1 MKEVI
6 RLINPCN
13 NCTFQGTID
22 KYQGVKFIKNSEG
35 LTIGCRFTL
44 NVRRNYK
51 NNGEYKYDQILIRYM
66 GIERM
71 PFAKKHIKEGTNI
84 TAVGSMTS
92 EEWISNTGKKQMSVL
107 LNMETCNINYEKS
120 NDAGQLPI

>member
-1 MKEVI
+1 M
-6 RLINPCN
+6 INPCN

-35 LTIGCRFTL
+35 LTIGCRFAL
-44 NVRRNYK
+44 NIRRNYK

-71 PFAKKHIKEGTNI
+71 PFAKKYIKEGTNI